1 MELPPGLA
9 GPVEVALARS
19 VERIPAAGAL
29 RGGCRYEPKWDGVRI
44 TVVRS
49 DIGARLWSR
58 RSTDLTDTFPEITAA
73 ASAQLPPGTVLDG
86 ELVIWDHGRL
96 AFPLLLSRIG
106 RGARTAGA
114 MARQHPASHAAF
126 DLLAQS
132 GADLRSQPFDERRE
146 RLERLASTW
155 TPPLNLS
162 PVTSDPDEAAEWF
175 EAYLQAGI
183 EGLVIKGGADMY
195 PTGAR
200 GWLKVKARRTTEVV
214 CAAVIGSVR
223 APQQVVAG
231 LPMDGVLRIV
241 GRTGPLS
248 PTARVSLVP
257 WLVPAAG
264 EHPWPAVVP
273 SGAFGRFN
281 VARGEVSLT
290 RVEPLVVEV
299 SADAAWDGGSFR
311 HLLRFVRP
319 RPELGV
325 GDVSAPTG
333 S

>member
-1 MELPPGLA
+1 MALPPGLA

-44 TVVRS
+44 AVVRS
-49 DIGARLWSR
+49 EPSARLWSR
-58 RSTDLTDTFPEITAA
+58 HGTDLTEAFPEITAA

-96 AFPLLLSRIG
+96 SFPLLQSRIS
-106 RGARTAGA
+106 RGARTAA
-114 MARQHPASHAAF
+114 PMARRHPASLAAF
-126 DLLAQS
+126 DLLAHD
-132 GADLRSQPFDERRE
+132 GADLREQPFDSRRE

-155 TPPLNLS
+155 KPPLNLS
-162 PVTSDPDEAAEWF
+162 QVTADPDEAAEWF

-195 PTGAR
+195 PAGAR

-214 CAAVIGSVR
+214 CAAVIGSIR

-241 GRTGPLS
+241 GRTGPLT
-248 PTARVSLVP
+248 PTARASLVP

-264 EHPWPAVVP
+264 VHPWPAVVP
-273 SGAFGRFN
+273 STAFGRFKA
-281 VARGEVSLT
+281 ARDEVPLT

-299 SADAAWDGGSFR
+299 SADAAWDVSSYR

-319 RPELGV
+319 RPELRV
-325 GDVSAPTG
+325 EDVSVPTDT
-333 S
+333 